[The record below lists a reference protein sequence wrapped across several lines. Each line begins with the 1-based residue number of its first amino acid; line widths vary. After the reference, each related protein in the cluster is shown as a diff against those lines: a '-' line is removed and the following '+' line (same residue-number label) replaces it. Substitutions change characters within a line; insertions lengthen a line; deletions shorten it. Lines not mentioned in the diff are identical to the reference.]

1 MCKIASNF
9 VIPNSYDKMKKT
21 LMRGARC
28 QSSSKFAQVVHRLE
42 EVNHMLPYLITS
54 QCTMFKN
61 MSEENQMHLFNS
73 FPTKLNEEEL
83 FNATV
88 ASLPGDVR
96 NLYYQLKTE
105 DLIKQLQSS
114 KAEMINYFIGLMKRR
129 GK

>member
-28 QSSSKFAQVVHRLE
+28 QSSLQFAQLVHRLE
-42 EVNHMLPYLITS
+42 EVNLVLPYLITS

-61 MSEENQMHLFNS
+61 MSEENKLQLFNS
-73 FPTKLNEEEL
+73 FPTKLSEEEL
-83 FNATV
+83 FEGTV
-88 ASLPGDVR
+88 TSLPGDVR
-96 NLYYQLKTE
+96 NIFNQKKTD
-105 DLIKQLQSS
+105 DLTEQLQSS
-114 KAEMINYFIGLMKRR
+114 KAQMIAYFMELMKKR